1 MSNKK
6 RLKPIQLPHLI
17 QGSEEWHQ
25 FRSLGLGSS
34 DAGVISG
41 LMPEAWDGFY
51 SLKLQRV
58 QGVKKYFSPEKEL
71 VIQRGQDMEEEARQA
86 YMEVSGIKVEPAC
99 FIHPE
104 REWQR
109 ASLDGI
115 DAAWETILEIK
126 CSGEKVYNKVAID
139 LKIPNYYIAQMMHQL
154 ATVPTAKRAH
164 FWMYDDIRGGV
175 LMELLPDP
183 DFINE
188 LVEREAWFWKAL
200 KENRRIYSGM
210 LGTPIKIKHD
220 YKVLYNSEQ
229 EKLDAMKP
237 EGAEPQTEPTQQDL
251 YDSEAMTEV

>member
-6 RLKPIQLPHLI
+6 PLKPIKI
-17 QGSEEWHQ
+17 DSFKQGTPEWHA

-34 DAGVISG
+34 DAGVVSG

-58 QGVKKYFSPEKEL
+58 HGIKKVFSPEKEI

-86 YMEVSGIKVEPAC
+86 YMEVSKIKVEPAC

-115 DAAWETILEIK
+115 DKDWETILEIK
-126 CSGEKVYNKVAID
+126 CSGERVYNKVALD
-139 LKIPNYYIAQMMHQL
+139 LKIPNYYIAQMMHQM
-154 ATVPTAKRAH
+154 AVVTTAKRAH
-164 FWMYDDIRGGV
+164 FWMYDDVRGGV
-175 LMELLPDP
+175 LLEVLPDP
-183 DFINE
+183 DFIKE
-188 LVEREAWFWKAL
+188 LTEREEWFWNAM

-220 YKVLYNSEQ
+220 YTLLYNANTTEKSE
-229 EKLDAMKP
+229 E
-237 EGAEPQTEPTQQDL
+237 EQTEPTQQEL
-251 YDSEAMTEV
+251 YESEAMTEI

>member
-6 RLKPIQLPHLI
+6 QLKPIKVDSFK
-17 QGSEEWHQ
+17 QGTPEWHV
-25 FRSLGLGSS
+25 FRGLGLGSS

-51 SLKLQRV
+51 SLKLQRMG
-58 QGVKKYFSPEKEL
+58 GVKKYFSPEKEI

-86 YMEVSGIKVEPAC
+86 YMEISKIKVEPAC

-115 DAAWETILEIK
+115 DKDWETIVEIK
-126 CSGEKVYNKVAID
+126 CSGEKVYNKVAHD

-154 ATVPTAKRAH
+154 ATVPTAKRVH
-164 FWMYDDIRGGV
+164 FWMYDDVRGGV

-183 DFINE
+183 DFIKE
-188 LVEREAWFWKAL
+188 LTEREEWFWNAM

-220 YKVLYNSEQ
+220 YKMLYNAEQ
-229 EKLDAMKP
+229 EKGIKTESEP
-237 EGAEPQTEPTQQDL
+237 ESEPTQQEL
-251 YDSEAMTEV
+251 YAAEAMTEV